1 MDEIY
6 NAGSG
11 SSSGGSKLNFK
22 KMWGG
27 VKKGAD
33 ETLGIID
40 ATMTILNNYP
50 DLNESDEDIKL
61 SYQASLNPLPF
72 LLNLLER
79 VGGYEIVIQVIAHF
93 ICLGVP
99 VMEAA
104 VKLAMLL
111 NLRHLFSCTINPM
124 ITNKMLK
131 EGMVFDISQLDFT
144 NMLEYSPM
152 KKTFDNKNNPNRY
165 NYFGCDDFRFTDEL
179 ADAGDFNAFLW
190 YVKHKAIK
198 RLAWRG
204 VSLKDSFFYADVY
217 LQSRNRGTSAL
228 YQKPKLYREVPTDS
242 AVTEIYEWRLPIS
255 AYQKLSMDVIRRNN
269 FSLREQDLGR
279 VSYQA
284 KNVSPE
290 VYQYLKNHDA
300 DPKAGDDGEYGYE
313 GKGFYTYFK
322 TSDDGKSYQAEVDQ
336 VAYDTMA
343 GKYDDDGNYYYYKDK
358 KPNSEGDY
366 EIAIEELYKL
376 FKRKGNPDVVSK
388 LEPSQYEDHPDKS
401 KYKKVTLYGEKDK
414 KGHGIITLEYNGS
427 SASLRNSVGEAMGV
441 ATPSYNNIHV
451 FIGCAESMSTRETLN
466 AEQELLKNNKKL
478 EELERKNS
486 ELSKKISDNYDKYH
500 KLREKANKLGYVYNI
515 LPADDDEKG
524 KKNWEK
530 GKKYSEEAEKYYK
543 VASDCEKE
551 KKVVEKDLKAAQEAV
566 NEIKNQ
572 LHARYMTDNN
582 FKPIQSNYYY
592 HRTLFEFNYDY
603 IMSLKLFDAKTLVH
617 QLISQLTNCFQID
630 IDLSYERLVVKE
642 QVKNII
648 QKIIQS
654 GITDSV
660 ISDCYFL
667 FDNEEYDKMMQKA
680 DLIRAGLY
688 TANGEINSTTQMNLD
703 VLESINNISPNA
715 SQEEM
720 ITTVTG
726 ALIDINYEVEG
737 HSSNPRRPS
746 GGDTEQSN
754 SHFHGNVNAKKFY
767 ENIISNLTEII
778 VSVIVSPK
786 LYLLYAVNLKTVGT
800 FHPLSYQGFLSEF
813 AKTIAEAIQNI
824 INCIQE
830 YLQKQL
836 FNIIVEN
843 FMKQVAVYFSLEK
856 LEYYR
861 ELIQRC
867 IDCFNNS
874 KNIGEFQD
882 DIIQYADIY
891 DQSEPEQPEEC

>member
-6 NAGSG
+6 DAGG
-11 SSSGGSKLNFK
+11 SSSGASSKFNFK
-22 KMWGG
+22 KMWNG

-50 DLNESDEDIKL
+50 DLKDSDEDIKL

-79 VGGYEIVIQVIAHF
+79 IGGYEIVIQIIAHF
-93 ICLGVP
+93 ICAGIP
-99 VMEAA
+99 FMEAA

-124 ITNKMLK
+124 ITDKMLK
-131 EGMVFDISQLDFT
+131 EGMIFDISQLDIM

-152 KKTFDNKNNPNRY
+152 KKTFSNQNNPNRY

-204 VSLKDSFFYADVY
+204 VELADSFFYSDVY
-217 LQSRNRGTSAL
+217 LRSRNRGTSAL
-228 YQKPKLYREVPTDS
+228 YQKPKLFREVPTDS
-242 AVTEIYEWRLPIS
+242 TVTEMYEWRMSLS
-255 AYQKLSMDVIRRNN
+255 SYQKLKTKVVERNN
-269 FSLREQDLGR
+269 FSLREEDLGR
-279 VSYQA
+279 VTYQA

-290 VYQYLKNHDA
+290 IYDYLKDNDKKSKK
-300 DPKAGDDGEYGYE
+300 DEGGFDGR
-313 GKGFYTYFK
+313 GFYTYFK
-322 TSDDGKSYQAEVDQ
+322 RSNDGKTYEATIDQ
-336 VAYDTMA
+336 VAFDTIA
-343 GKYDDDGNYYYYKDK
+343 GKSEGDDGNFYYYRVK
-358 KPNSEGDY
+358 KAEPDGLDGTDSFP
-366 EIAIEELYKL
+366 LHQL
-376 FKRKGNPDVVSK
+376 FKRKGNPDVVSRI
-388 LEPSQYEDHPDKS
+388 SAEDYNGHPDRAN
-401 KYKKVTLYGEKDK
+401 YKKITLYGEKDK

-427 SASLRNSVGEAMGV
+427 SSSLRNSIGEPMGV
-441 ATPSYNNIHV
+441 ATPSYNNLHV

-466 AEQELLKNNKKL
+466 QEQELLKFDKKV
-478 EELERKNS
+478 EELERKSND
-486 ELSKKISDNYDKYH
+486 LTKKISDYENKRYRAK
-500 KLREKANKLGYVYNI
+500 EKANKLGYVSNVS
-515 LPADDDEKG
+515 PSDNDTKAKKNWDKG
-524 KKNWEK
+524 KKLSEEAD
-530 GKKYSEEAEKYYK
+530 KYSEMISE
-543 VASDCEKE
+543 CQKE
-551 KKVVEKDLKAAQEAV
+551 KKSVDKDLKSAQETV
-566 NEIKNQ
+566 NELKNQ
-572 LHARYMTDNN
+572 LHARYMTDNH

-592 HRTLFEFNYDY
+592 HHTLFEFNYDY

-630 IDLSYERLVVKE
+630 LDISYEKLVVKE
-642 QVKNII
+642 QVKNIV

-660 ISDCYFL
+660 VSDCYFL
-667 FDNEEYDKMMQKA
+667 FDNKEYDKMLQKA

-703 VLESINNISPNA
+703 ILENINNISPNA
-715 SQEEM
+715 SQEE
-720 ITTVTG
+720 IISTVTG
-726 ALIDINYEVEG
+726 ALIELNYEVEG
-737 HSSNPRRPS
+737 EDRDALSPRRPQGAQPGS
-746 GGDTEQSN
+746 GFGMR
-754 SHFHGNVNAKKFY
+754 VNAQKFY
-767 ENIISNLTEII
+767 ENIINNLTEII

-786 LYLLYAVNLKTVGT
+786 LYLLYAINLKTIGT

-813 AKTIAEAIQNI
+813 AKTIAEAIQHI
-824 INCIQE
+824 INSIQE

-836 FNIIVEN
+836 FNIIVGN